1 MLCVIINSVIHEG
14 GVYMYQSIAGFL
26 NVWQME
32 SSLTQRLMNQLTD
45 ESLKQEIAPGYW
57 SLGETA
63 WHIVVAG
70 GLIAKQTGLDFDS
83 PSYEATVPTS
93 AKEIADGYQQ
103 MSQGLLEAVKKQWKD
118 EDLLAESLVF
128 GQSQANGIT
137 LAMLVSHEIHH
148 RGQLSVLMHQAGVK
162 VPGIYGA
169 SKDDKDAQK

>member
-1 MLCVIINSVIHEG
+1 MH
-14 GVYMYQSIAGFL
+14 QSIDGFF

-32 SSLTQRLMNQLTD
+32 SSLTQKLMDQLTD

-63 WHIVVAG
+63 WHIVVVG

-83 PSYEATVPTS
+83 PAPQAAVPSS
-93 AKEIADGYQQ
+93 AKEIAEGYQQ

-128 GQSQANGIT
+128 GQPQPNGAT
-137 LAMLVSHEIHH
+137 LSMLISHEIHH
-148 RGQLSVLMHQAGVK
+148 RGQMTVLMHQAGVK
-162 VPGIYGA
+162 VPGIYGP
-169 SKDDKDAQK
+169 SKDDKDAQQ